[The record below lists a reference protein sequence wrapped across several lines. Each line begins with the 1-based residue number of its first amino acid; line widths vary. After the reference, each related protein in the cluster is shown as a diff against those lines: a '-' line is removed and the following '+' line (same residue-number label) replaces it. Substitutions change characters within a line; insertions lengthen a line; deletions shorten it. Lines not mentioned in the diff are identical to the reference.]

1 MNVESILERKGT
13 EIATIAPEASIK
25 RAADWLRAK
34 NVGALVVT
42 SNNAILGII
51 SERDIVR
58 AFSQYGEPVASMQV
72 KDIMTH
78 GLITASLGDD
88 LTHLM
93 RLMTRH
99 RVRHMPVLRNGKLV
113 GIISI
118 GDVVKHRLDDLE
130 LEANEYQTLGSA
142 DRATALG
149 EKKNCQVG
157 RFARRGQHDTGST
170 LNASSW
176 LIA

>member
-1 MNVESILERKGT
+1 MNVENILRQKGT
-13 EIATIAPEASIK
+13 EVATITLEASIK

-42 SNNAILGII
+42 NNNDAVVGII

-58 AFSQYGEPVASMQV
+58 AFSQHGETVASMQV

-99 RVRHMPVLRNGKLV
+99 RVRHMPVLRNGKLA

-130 LEANEYQTLGSA
+130 LEANVLRDVYI
-142 DRATALG
+142 AT
-149 EKKNCQVG
+149 
-157 RFARRGQHDTGST
+157 H
-170 LNASSW
+170 
-176 LIA
+176 

>member
-1 MNVESILERKGT
+1 MKVESILEQKGT
-13 EIATIAPEASIK
+13 EVATIAPEASIK

-42 SNNAILGII
+42 GSNDAVVGII

-88 LTHLM
+88 LTRLM

-99 RVRHMPVLRNGKLV
+99 RVRHMPVLRNGKLA
-113 GIISI
+113 GIIS
-118 GDVVKHRLDDLE
+118 
-130 LEANEYQTLGSA
+130 
-142 DRATALG
+142 
-149 EKKNCQVG
+149 
-157 RFARRGQHDTGST
+157 
-170 LNASSW
+170 
-176 LIA
+176 

>member
-1 MNVESILERKGT
+1 MNVESILRQKGT
-13 EIATIAPEASIK
+13 EVATIRPEANIK

-42 SNNAILGII
+42 TNDTILGII

-58 AFSQYGEPVASMQV
+58 ALSQYGEPVASMQV

-93 RLMTRH
+93 HLMPRH
-99 RVRHMPVLRNGKLV
+99 RVRHMPVLRNGKLA

-118 GDVVKHRLDDLE
+118 GDVVKHRLDNLE
-130 LEANEYQTLGSA
+130 IEGSVPR
-142 DRATALG
+142 D
-149 EKKNCQVG
+149 
-157 RFARRGQHDTGST
+157 DYI
-170 LNASSW
+170 ASH
-176 LIA
+176 